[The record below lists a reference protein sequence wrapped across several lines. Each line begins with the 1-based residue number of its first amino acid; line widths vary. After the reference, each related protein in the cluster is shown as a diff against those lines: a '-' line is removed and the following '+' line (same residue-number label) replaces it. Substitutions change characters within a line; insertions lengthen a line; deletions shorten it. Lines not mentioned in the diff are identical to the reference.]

1 MPRWLL
7 AASTSSSSTIG
18 SQTSRVLLED
28 YDRELRS
35 AVPGHLQQAGMTV
48 RRDPSHVAEIEG
60 QAAEVTKTI
69 IDMQSEARRLSEQQT
84 ALRRQA
90 DQLAAAVAPQREL
103 VSA

>member
-1 MPRWLL
+1 MTASCVRPCL
-7 AASTSSSSTIG
+7 AICSMLA
-18 SQTSRVLLED
+18 L
-28 YDRELRS
+28 
-35 AVPGHLQQAGMTV
+35 TV